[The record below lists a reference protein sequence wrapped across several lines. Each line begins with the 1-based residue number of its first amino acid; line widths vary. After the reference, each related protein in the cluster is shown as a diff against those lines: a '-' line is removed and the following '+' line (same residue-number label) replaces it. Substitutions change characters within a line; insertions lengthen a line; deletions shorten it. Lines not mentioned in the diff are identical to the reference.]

1 MQSRV
6 FTKSDQDMFAC
17 LSGDY
22 NPLHTD
28 PVLARRL
35 IFGKLV
41 VHGVHLLLWG
51 LNCLLEDISECI
63 VLRKLHVK
71 FYKPVGLNERVKC
84 QLIMVSPEKVSMELR
99 ASEDTVLTAEIEF
112 KRDKI
117 PYYSNEY
124 EPKSVLLDNI
134 GCTVINDEN
143 ISKASGNIELVLH
156 KETALKL
163 FVYVAKFAPSVQVA
177 EILSANRVFGMKCP
191 GLHSVFSGIRMEFG
205 NLEPGE
211 LTMQYQLVNYDGRFN
226 LVTIEVVSLGAKG
239 SVTGFLRPIPSVQS
253 SIEKVQE
260 KVDSTSFSGQVA
272 LIVGGSRGLGEISAK
287 ILAAGG
293 AKVYLTYATGRQ
305 DAEKLVN
312 DLELSGLQADCF
324 SLDILSEEAELDRT
338 ISHKCHDISHL
349 YYFCSPY
356 IGSAPKGRFRN
367 EVFMRF
373 CDYYVS
379 GFNKIFKIMVG
390 KEIKNYFY
398 PSTVFLS
405 EQPLNM
411 GEYTAAKAAGES
423 LCSLLSKSGVDI
435 NIFSPRLPKLATDQT
450 VSVIDKRIDSPDV
463 IMLNQLNQF
472 QKLGRNNIYA

>member
-6 FTKSDQDMFAC
+6 FTKSDQDMFVR

-35 IFGKLV
+35 TFGKQV

-51 LNCLLEDISECI
+51 LGCLLESISEHI
-63 VLRKLHVK
+63 VLRKLQAK
-71 FYKPVGLNERVKC
+71 FLKPVGLNERVKC
-84 QLIMVSPEKVSMELR
+84 QLIMVSPEKVYLELR
-99 ASEDTVLTAEIEF
+99 ASNETVLTAEIEF
-112 KRDKI
+112 QREKNLH
-117 PYYSNEY
+117 YLNEY
-124 EPKSVLLDNI
+124 EPKSILYDNT
-134 GCTVINDEN
+134 GCAVINSEN
-143 ISKASGNIELVLH
+143 ISKVEGSLELALH
-156 KETALKL
+156 QETTLKL
-163 FVYVAKFAPSVQVA
+163 FVYVAKFLPSVQVA
-177 EILSANRVFGMKCP
+177 EILSADRIFGMKCP
-191 GLHSVFSGIRMEFG
+191 GLHSVVSGLQMEFG

-211 LTMQYQLVNYDGRFN
+211 LTMQYKVVNYDGRFN
-226 LVTIEVVSLGAKG
+226 LATVKIVSPGAEG
-239 SVTGFLRPIPSVQS
+239 VITGFLRPIPSVQS

-272 LIVGGSRGLGEISAK
+272 LIVGGSRGLGEITAK
-287 ILAAGG
+287 MLAAGG

-305 DAEKLVN
+305 DAEKIVN
-312 DLELSGLQADCF
+312 DLEMSGLQADCF
-324 SLDILSEEAELDRT
+324 SLDILSDETELDRT
-338 ISHKCHDISHL
+338 ISQKCHDISHI
-349 YYFCSPY
+349 YYFCSPF
-356 IGSAPKGRFRN
+356 IGSAPKGLFRN

-379 GFNKIFKIMVG
+379 GFNKLFKITANKG
-390 KEIKNYFY
+390 IKNYFY

-423 LCSLLSKSGVDI
+423 LCSLLSKSVESI
-435 NIFSPRLPKLATDQT
+435 NILNPRLPKLATDQT
-450 VSVIDKRIDSPDV
+450 VSVIGKRIDSPDA

-472 QKLGRNNIYA
+472 HKLGMKNIYA

>member
-6 FTKSDQDMFAC
+6 FNKSDQDIFAR

-28 PVLARRL
+28 PVMARRL

-41 VHGVHLLLWG
+41 VPGVHLLFWG
-51 LNCLLEDISECI
+51 LNCLLENISECI

-71 FYKPVGLNERVKC
+71 FLKPVGLDEKVTC
-84 QLIMVSPEKVSMELR
+84 QLIVESPEKVSLELR
-99 ASEDTVLTAEIEF
+99 ASNETTLTAEFEF
-112 KRDKI
+112 QRGNHFH
-117 PYYSNEY
+117 YSNEY
-124 EPKSVLLDNI
+124 VPMSVLFDNT
-134 GCTVINDEN
+134 GCEVINSEN
-143 ISKASGNIELVLH
+143 ISKAEGGLELALH
-156 KETALKL
+156 QETAMKL
-163 FVYVAKFAPSVQVA
+163 FSFVAKFIPGLQVA
-177 EILSANRVFGMKCP
+177 EILATTRLIGMKCP
-191 GLHSVFSGIRMEFG
+191 GLHSVFSGLQMEFG

-211 LTMQYQLVNYDGRFN
+211 SSMQYKVVNYDGRFN
-226 LVTIEVVSLGAKG
+226 LVTVEIDSPRSEGVI
-239 SVTGFLRPIPSVQS
+239 TGFLWPIPSVQS

-272 LIVGGSRGLGEISAK
+272 LIVGGSRGLGEITAK

-312 DLELSGLQADCF
+312 DLELSGLQANCF
-324 SLDILSEEAELDRT
+324 RLDILLDEAELDRI
-338 ISHKCHDISHL
+338 ISQKCHGISHL

-379 GFNKIFKIMVG
+379 GFNKVFKIMVG
-390 KEIKNYFY
+390 KGINNFFY

-405 EQPLNM
+405 KKPLNM

-423 LCSLLSKSGVDI
+423 LCSLLSKAVGGI
-435 NIFSPRLPKLATDQT
+435 NIYSPRLPKLATDQT
-450 VSVIDKRIDSPDV
+450 VSVIDKRIDSPDA

-472 QKLGRNNIYA
+472 HKLGRKSIYA